1 MSKGSNPTN
10 VTTTTES
17 EPSEFIRPYYT
28 QAINAA
34 QDLYENPNIP
44 SFFPNNTFVDFAPE
58 TETALQLASA
68 RALQGN
74 PLLGSSQQEINRV
87 LSGDYLSPTTNP
99 YSQALFNQMAG
110 DVTSQVQ
117 SQFSRAGRLGSAA
130 NQEVLSRSLGELAN
144 KVYGDQ
150 FNRER
155 DRQFQATQI
164 APQLGE
170 MDFNDIGRLQQVG
183 QEREA
188 LEMAKLQDAI
198 ARYDYNQQQPY
209 IKLNQYLG
217 SLGAAVPSTT
227 VSTQPVF
234 RNTGAGLLG
243 GALTGARLGGM
254 MPGVGAGVGAIGGGL
269 LGGFF

>member
-10 VTTTTES
+10 VTTTSSS
-17 EPSEFIRPYYT
+17 EPSEFIKPYFQ
-28 QAINAA
+28 QAVDAA
-34 QDLYENPNIP
+34 QDLYENPDIP

-58 TETALQLASA
+58 TEAALQLASV

-74 PLLGSSQQEINRV
+74 PLLGSSQQEINKI
-87 LSGDYLSPTTNP
+87 LQGDYLSPTTNP

-117 SQFSRAGRLGSAA
+117 SQFSKAGRLGSGA
-130 NQEVLSRSLGELAN
+130 NQEILSRSLGELAN
-144 KVYGDQ
+144 RVYGDQ
-150 FNRER
+150 FDKER

-170 MDFNDIGRLQQVG
+170 MDFNDLARLQQVG
-183 QEREA
+183 QEKES

-217 SLGAAVPSTT
+217 ALGASVPTTT

-243 GALTGARLGGM
+243 GALTGARLAGM
-254 MPGVGAGVGAIGGGL
+254 VDGLNPMYGAIGGGL